1 MMYGYGNGIGGWG
14 YALTA
19 IGMILF
25 WGAVIYG
32 IVALV
37 RYTRRDGPQRREPA
51 GPPAPEA
58 GGCSPSGSPVAR
70 STRTNTTSASPA
82 CGPRA
87 RQPYGDGR
95 TSEIMPSVRYERPG
109 PGNGRRLLLVI
120 ITVTLV
126 SCTALPLTLRASLP
140 AGIPPGGHHED
151 GPGVRA

>member
-14 YALTA
+14 YALMA

-32 IVALV
+32 TVALV
-37 RYTRRDGPQRREPA
+37 RYTRRDGPQRGTRRTASTRTGAAACRAVRPWRDRR
-51 GPPAPEA
+51 GRIPPAPHQPA
-58 GGCSPSGSPVAR
+58 GRGRGSRTVTAAHPR
-70 STRTNTTSASPA
+70 SCPQLRH
-82 CGPRA
+82 
-87 RQPYGDGR
+87 
-95 TSEIMPSVRYERPG
+95 ERPG
-109 PGNGRRLLLVI
+109 PGNGRRLLLVT

-126 SCTALPLTLRASLP
+126 SCAALALTLGASLP